1 MTGYGFLVA
10 FINMDQLPQLL
21 IILAVAGYVI
31 YTELKKRRDSGDKQ

>member
-1 MTGYGFLVA
+1 MPGYEIFVA

-31 YTELKKRRDSGDKQ
+31 YTEMKKRRDSGDKQ